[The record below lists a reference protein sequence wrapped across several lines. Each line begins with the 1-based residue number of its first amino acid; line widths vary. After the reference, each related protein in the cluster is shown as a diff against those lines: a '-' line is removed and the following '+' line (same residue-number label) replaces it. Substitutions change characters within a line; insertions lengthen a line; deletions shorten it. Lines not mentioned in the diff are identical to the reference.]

1 MKRVQ
6 ESQMKM
12 YKLVA
17 HFFEEHSELCDSNTV
32 LKKHLAEFLVCI
44 EQIDQYFQAQ
54 AYNNKGYTV
63 NKQKAKKDLST
74 QVFKLSAGFC
84 SFGVDHKNYVLVQE
98 FKIAESHI
106 NKKSDADIVNYAA
119 QLSIS
124 LKEYIG
130 QLADYRILSQ
140 DIDDLEALTVYY
152 QDVLHLPSELR
163 KHRNIATRK
172 IQELITKAYH
182 ILKKSIDRDMVH
194 YKDKQAQIYKLYT
207 KRREVY
213 DAAFRALSI
222 IGKTQNAD
230 DNSPL
235 QYVRISVK
243 TETGKELAIV
253 PRVSSKKGNYRFKG
267 IPDGTYTVTF
277 EAYFYRSQTVKCTVH
292 HQKASRINVLMKK
305 EAKGES
311 LLR

>member
-17 HFFEEHSELCDSNTV
+17 HLFEEHPELCENNTV

-54 AYNNKGYTV
+54 AYDNTGYTV
-63 NKQKAKKDLST
+63 NKQKVKKNLST

-84 SFGVDHKNYVLVQE
+84 SFGEDQKNYVVVQE

-106 NKKSDADIVNYAA
+106 NKKSDADIVNYAR

-124 LKEYIG
+124 LKQYIEE
-130 QLADYRILSQ
+130 LADYRIQSQ
-140 DIDDLEALTVYY
+140 DIDDLEALTLHY
-152 QDVLHLPSELR
+152 QDILHLPSELR
-163 KHRNIATRK
+163 KQKFIATKK
-172 IQELITKAYH
+172 IQELITKAYR

-194 YKDKQAQIYKLYT
+194 YKVEQPQIYKLYK

-230 DNSPL
+230 DNLPL
-235 QYVRISVK
+235 QHVRISVK
-243 TETGKELAIV
+243 TDTGKALAIA

-277 EAYFYRSQTVKCTVH
+277 EAYYYRSQTVKCTVH

-305 EAKGES
+305 ETKGES